1 MCQATE
7 EQHANTCM
15 CWQTCKQKRTAAGK
29 ELRVPGE
36 GTAGSL
42 GNNNLQFLI
51 RSIIISIGIN
61 YSMVLE
67 MILSVGCSNTTFCI
81 ISQTK

>member
-7 EQHANTCM
+7 EQHENTCM
-15 CWQTCKQKRTAAGK
+15 CWQTCIQKRTAAGK

-36 GTAGSL
+36 GAAGSL